1 MQILT
6 YTLYQVVG
14 YLAYVFKERNTKRRL
29 RWIEREQLKFVY
41 SHL

>member
-14 YLAYVFKERNTKRRL
+14 YLAYVFKERNTKGGCDG
-29 RWIEREQLKFVY
+29 
-41 SHL
+41 